1 MQRAVFFISAL
12 FSVHALA
19 IGLSGKVTDE
29 QGKPISGALVSV
41 EGMRQT
47 VETDENGFYRFAE
60 IVPANV
66 HLHVSS
72 DKYVHGDRDLGKIG
86 EDRVVNFVLA
96 PASIENITVTATAM
110 RSSVLESVTP
120 VSVLGEHTLQK
131 QLAPTL
137 GETLKQTPGVHSSYF
152 GPVSSSPV
160 IRGADGPRVKVVQ
173 NGLDVSDASR
183 IGPDHN
189 ISTSAAN
196 ARQVEVLRGPAT
208 LQYGS
213 GAIGGVVNVVDNRI
227 PFTVPYAMN
236 AQAEVS
242 YSTVDNGKYA
252 DLALNGGAGKLAWHV
267 SGFTQLR
274 DNTEI
279 PDFASLNPD
288 EDEPRGVL
296 ENSAMDTDNL
306 VAGIAYIGDS
316 KRIGFAAEKL
326 KNEYGV
332 PGHEHHEDEELHE
345 SEHEVEFAQDHEEG
359 VALQADMERYQLNA
373 EWDSVNELI
382 TNITVSAAYT
392 DYQHAEIED
401 GETATE
407 FVNKSADVKFSARHA
422 KTGGWHGVVGL
433 QWHDSDYKA
442 IGEEAFTPPTETLS
456 YALFLIEQKQV
467 DDITFEVGA
476 RLEGVEY
483 DTTAGSLAFDL
494 PHDEA
499 GHDEGEHEAEQHW
512 ELTTSADTFTASS
525 FSVGANW
532 EYSKGQSMAF
542 TVSRSARAPSH
553 QELYSGGQHL
563 ASQSYEI
570 GLAYQPEGDTSWQ
583 APINEVSHNFDF
595 TLRRFTGS
603 WGYTASVFYNDVS
616 DYIYQQNTGAV
627 FVGEHLGEEE
637 LDEHEGHQEEGL
649 PIYVFQQ
656 ADAKL
661 YGLEV
666 ESHWDLTDN
675 FRVQLF
681 GDVINAELSEQYLPR
696 IPPMRIGSELSYQTA
711 NWLTEVSLNW
721 YAKQTDTAPFETETD
736 GYTQVG
742 LYSEYT
748 LDSQNIEWAFY
759 AKVDNLLDEEARVH
773 TSFLKDRAPLPGRN
787 LKLGVRARF

>member
-1 MQRAVFFISAL
+1 MQRTVLSIIALVSFHVNAVG
-12 FSVHALA
+12 V
-19 IGLSGKVTDE
+19 SGKVTDE
-29 QGKPISGALVSV
+29 QGKPISGAQVSV
-41 EGMRQT
+41 EGMRQI
-47 VETDENGFYRFAE
+47 VETDSKGFYQFTD

-72 DKYVHGDRDLGKIG
+72 DKYVHGDRDLGEIA
-86 EDRVVNFVLA
+86 EDKVVNFALS

-120 VSVLGEHTLQK
+120 VSVLGEQTLQK

-160 IRGADGPRVKVVQ
+160 IRGADGPRVKIVQ

-196 ARQVEVLRGPAT
+196 ARQVEILRGPAT

-227 PFTVPYAMN
+227 PFTVPYELE

-242 YSTVDNGKYA
+242 YSTVDKGKYA
-252 DLALNGGAGKLAWHV
+252 DIAINDGAGRLAWHV

-274 DNTEI
+274 ENSEI
-279 PDFASLNPD
+279 PGFASLNPD
-288 EDEPRGVL
+288 KDEPQGVL

-306 VAGIAYIGDS
+306 VAGMAYIGDS

-332 PGHEHHEDEELHE
+332 PGHEAHAEEDLHDDADSAH
-345 SEHEVEFAQDHEEG
+345 SEEEG
-359 VALQADMERYQLNA
+359 VALRADMERYQFNA
-373 EWDSVNELI
+373 DWDSVSDFLTHI
-382 TNITVSAAYT
+382 TLSAAYT
-392 DYQHAEIED
+392 DYQHAEIEE

-407 FVNKSADVKFSARHA
+407 FKNKSTDVKLSANHA
-422 KTGGWHGVVGL
+422 KTGGWHGIVGL
-433 QWHDSDYKA
+433 QWHDSDYQA
-442 IGEEAFTPPTETLS
+442 VGEEAFTPPTETLS
-456 YALFLIEQKQV
+456 YALFVIEQKKV
-467 DDITFEVGA
+467 ADITFEMGA
-476 RLEGVEY
+476 RLERTDY
-483 DTTAGSLAFDL
+483 DTRAGSLALDDA
-494 PHDEA
+494 HDEA
-499 GHDEGEHEAEQHW
+499 GHNEGEQISEMHW
-512 ELTTSADTFTASS
+512 ALANNTDSFTTPS

-532 EYSKGQSMAF
+532 EYGKGQGMAF
-542 TVSRSARAPSH
+542 TLSRSARAPSH

-570 GLAYQPEGDTSWQ
+570 GLAYQPEDDTAWQ
-583 APINEVSHNFDF
+583 VPVNEVSRNLDF
-595 TLRRFTGS
+595 TLRRFTGD
-603 WGYTASVFYNDVS
+603 WGYTASLFYNDVS
-616 DYIYQQNTGAV
+616 DYIYQQNTGEFFA
-627 FVGEHLGEEE
+627 GGAHEEE
-637 LDEHEGHQEEGL
+637 MPEAHDEGL
-649 PIYVFQQ
+649 PIYVFKQS
-656 ADAKL
+656 DAKL
-661 YGLEV
+661 YGLEI
-666 ESHWDLTDN
+666 ESHWDLTDQ
-675 FRVQLF
+675 FRLQLF
-681 GDVINAELSEQYLPR
+681 GDAIKAKLSDQYLPR
-696 IPPMRIGSELSYQTA
+696 IPPMRLGSELSYQTA
-711 NWLTEVSLNW
+711 DWLTEVSINW
-721 YAKQTDTAPFETETD
+721 YAKQTDTAPFETATD
-736 GYTQVG
+736 SYTQVG

-748 LDSQNIEWAFY
+748 LVSQNIEWAFY
-759 AKVDNLLDEEARVH
+759 AKIDNLLDEEARVH